1 MGEPTRRPT
10 IADIAREVGVTKGAV
25 SFALNGRPGV
35 SAATRARILATA
47 ERLGWQPNTV
57 ARSLSNLRSGSV
69 GLVVTRPISLLG
81 VEPFYMRLIAG
92 LERAL
97 HADGRSLL
105 LAVTDHAAD
114 AADIYRSWWASG
126 RVDGLVLTDLRV
138 DDPRL
143 ATVAELGIP
152 TVVLGAPSPPPPG
165 LSAVVGD
172 DGPTLRAAL
181 EHLAGLGHR
190 RIARVSGPADF
201 AHAARRNAGFAAL
214 ATELLGST
222 PTQVHT
228 RYLSDQVLA
237 ATRELLAGP
246 EPPTAIVYDSDLL
259 AVTVV
264 GSATELGI
272 RVPADVAVLAWD
284 DSPLCELVRPR
295 ITAFSHDI
303 DADGA
308 AAIAVLTEQLRTG
321 VPQYAELAPRTLTV
335 RESTAGYSK
344 PV

>member
-1 MGEPTRRPT
+1 MVEPGRRPT

-35 SAATRARILATA
+35 SADTRARILAAA
-47 ERLGWQPNTV
+47 ERLGWRPSTV

-69 GLVVTRPISLLG
+69 GLVVTRPRSLLG

-105 LAVTDHAAD
+105 LAVTDHPGD
-114 AADIYRSWWASG
+114 AAEIYRAWWSER
-126 RVDGLVLTDLRV
+126 RVDGLVLTDLRT

-143 ATVAELGIP
+143 AAVTDLGIP
-152 TVVLGAPSPPPPG
+152 TVALGAPGPLPG
-165 LSAVVGD
+165 LSTVTGD

-181 EHLAGLGHR
+181 DHLAGLGHH
-190 RIARVSGPADF
+190 RIARVSGPAGF
-201 AHAARRNAGFAAL
+201 AHAARRHAEFAAAHRTL
-214 ATELLGST
+214 FGTDPRQA
-222 PTQVHT
+222 HT
-228 RYLSDQVLA
+228 RYVADQVLA
-237 ATRELLAGP
+237 ATRELLDDP
-246 EPPTAIVYDSDLL
+246 EPPTAVVYDSDLM

-264 GSATELGI
+264 GSAAELGV
-272 RVPADVAVLAWD
+272 RVPADLAVLAWD

-295 ITAFSHDI
+295 VSAFAHDV

-308 AAIAVLTEQLRTG
+308 TAVSLLIEQLRTG
-321 VPQYAELAPRTLTV
+321 TPGHAELSPRTLTV
-335 RESTAGYSK
+335 RGSTAG
-344 PV
+344 